1 MRRVITYQAARTV
14 SEKQGKTDIAH
25 IVEIFLKI
33 MQNPIDFRRNIV
45 YYLDIGDITPIHTT
59 ETEGDQMH
67 YNLSH
72 ETVIIEPGAENI
84 DNFLSVSLFHQN
96 NHSTDSGATVPQ
108 VLAAC
113 AVVLIAWI
121 AGGLLAMI

>member
-1 MRRVITYQAARTV
+1 
-14 SEKQGKTDIAH
+14 
-25 IVEIFLKI
+25 
-33 MQNPIDFRRNIV
+33 
-45 YYLDIGDITPIHTT
+45 
-59 ETEGDQMH
+59 MH
-67 YNLSH
+67 YNLSR

-84 DNFLSVSLFHQN
+84 DNFLSVRFSQQN